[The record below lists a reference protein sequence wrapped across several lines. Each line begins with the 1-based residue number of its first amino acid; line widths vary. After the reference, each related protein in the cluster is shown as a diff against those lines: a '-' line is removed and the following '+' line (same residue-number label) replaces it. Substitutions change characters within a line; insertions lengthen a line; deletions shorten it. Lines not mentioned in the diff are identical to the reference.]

1 MINIPYYI
9 LHALVALTI
18 QATVAIPFSIET
30 GTAAG
35 FCFYLG
41 REVRDRQKLGA
52 WDWAGLIFPT
62 VAVFG
67 VYFITLI
74 LQSR

>member
-1 MINIPYYI
+1 VNIPYYI

-18 QATVAIPFSIET
+18 QSAVSIPFTIET

-52 WDWAGLIFPT
+52 WDWAGLMSPT
-62 VAVFG
+62 IAVFG
-67 VYFITLI
+67 VYAITLL
-74 LQSR
+74 LQSK